1 MDQPQSNEQLKQ
13 PYSTGSMI
21 GLVILSIL
29 IPLAGILIGRPKAR
43 KNETP
48 KRAKQSQTLWIIGLC
63 LIVLGLLSRLV

>member
-1 MDQPQSNEQLKQ
+1 MDQIQSNEQLKQ

-29 IPLAGILIGRPKAR
+29 IPLAGIIIGRPKPR

-48 KRAKQSQTLWIIGLC
+48 KRARQSQTLWIIGLC
-63 LIVLGLLSRLV
+63 LIVLGVLAQLI